1 MNVNSELWKKKSW
14 KNYPIF
20 FILWQEQA
28 SIQDYLQT
36 TCFIGAVFILAVTF
50 GGTDITHF
58 SFFLQL
64 VCIVFSLT
72 INYFSF
78 LASSGDAVYKV
89 MSTLPDCKYTNLT
102 CDPEVRTNPTV
113 NCDHLK
119 DSNLLTQCTGFNCTT
134 F

>member
-1 MNVNSELWKKKSW
+1 MWKKSLGR
-14 KNYPIF
+14 ITLF
-20 FILWQEQA
+20 FSFCGRNKLP
-28 SIQDYLQT
+28 YKTTFQT

-119 DSNLLTQCTGFNCTT
+119 DSNLLIQCTGFNCTT